1 METLLAKTEQNNIL
15 LDVTVAEINADLFF
29 LSN

>member
-15 LDVTVAEINADLFF
+15 LDVTVTEINADLSF
-29 LSN
+29 LTN